1 MVMASLAWSLKVW
14 AALLV
19 PATSRHAQEH
29 RAQKRTLLGME
40 FGTFPAAMIEIP
52 CQIVR
57 SGRRLV
63 YRLLSWNPW
72 QGVFLRLVE
81 RLHGCWLY

>member
-1 MVMASLAWSLKVW
+1 MIPVS
-14 AALLV
+14 
-19 PATSRHAQEH
+19 PRHAVQHKAE
-29 RAQKRTLLGME
+29 KRSLLRME
-40 FGTFPAAMIEIP
+40 FPTFCDAIIQMP
-52 CQIVR
+52 CQIVQ

-81 RLHGCWLY
+81 RLQGCWLC

>member
-1 MVMASLAWSLKVW
+1 MLF
-14 AALLV
+14 
-19 PATSRHAQEH
+19 SRS
-29 RAQKRTLLGME
+29 TY
-40 FGTFPAAMIEIP
+40 FGTFDSIMRSPRTTFRAAMIEIP
-52 CQIVR
+52 CHIVR

-81 RLHGCWLY
+81 RLNGCWLY

>member
-1 MVMASLAWSLKVW
+1 MGRVAGARD
-14 AALLV
+14 A
-19 PATSRHAQEH
+19 PARPGAPDPE
-29 RAQKRTLLGME
+29 ANA
-40 FGTFPAAMIEIP
+40 AAMIEIP

-57 SGRRLV
+57 SGRRLA

-81 RLHGCWLY
+81 LSA